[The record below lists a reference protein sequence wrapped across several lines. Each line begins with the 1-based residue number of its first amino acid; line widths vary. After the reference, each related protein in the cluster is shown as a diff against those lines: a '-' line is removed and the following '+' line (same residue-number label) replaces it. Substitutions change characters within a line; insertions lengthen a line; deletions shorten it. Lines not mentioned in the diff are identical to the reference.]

1 MFQFP
6 AFPPSPLYIQ
16 GGVTKVCLAGLPHS
30 EIQEFKRLLTTPL
43 GLSQPAASFIGSTCL
58 GIPRVLL
65 LASYTLRI
73 TFARRIYFLSRLLF
87 QLLSFVQSQTL
98 RSVIPLIS
106 TSSLIF

>member
-30 EIQEFKRLLTTPL
+30 DIQEYRRLLTTPL
-43 GLSQPAASFIGSTCL
+43 GLSQPAASFFGSTCL

-65 LASYTLRI
+65 LASYSKMLI
-73 TFARRIYFLSRLLF
+73 TFARRIYFFSRSSTFSVVKFRSELS
-87 QLLSFVQSQTL
+87 
-98 RSVIPLIS
+98 P
-106 TSSLIF
+106 